1 MTDQL
6 AAEQQHGN
14 LVAVALPN
22 GRIPVHVD
30 DVDGDTRGLGQGLE
44 LPEQLLAQAAIGARV
59 QQKSRP
65 GHGVQWCTDSLAPAG
80 SPPP

>member
-14 LVAVALPN
+14 LVAVALPAC
-22 GRIPVHVD
+22 RIPVDVD
-30 DVDGDTRGLGQGLE
+30 DVDCDTGGRGQGLE
-44 LPEQLLAQAAIGARV
+44 LSEQLLAQAAVGARV
-59 QQKSRP
+59 QQESRP
-65 GHGVQWCTDSLAPAG
+65 DHGVQWCTDSLAPAG